1 MKKRKICRR
10 VHKLP
15 VMERVERLPVA
26 PANLPKHAS
35 GQPSETS
42 GENGVETQ
50 VLIKNEAAWAEERLD
65 KRRMST
71 TSGTRWTG
79 EMGHGNGCGNP
90 GGNYGGVGKLTESV
104 EESLS
109 ESSSFGLPLLGAYNF
124 FLAGGCVD
132 LRLSVGCVGVV
143 VYMRI

>member
-1 MKKRKICRR
+1 
-10 VHKLP
+10 
-15 VMERVERLPVA
+15 MERVERLPVA
-26 PANLPKHAS
+26 PANSPKHAS

-42 GENGVETQ
+42 GEDGVGTQ
-50 VLIKNEAAWAEERLD
+50 VLIKNEAAWAEERLDD

-79 EMGHGNGCGNP
+79 EMGRGNGCGNP
-90 GGNYGGVGKLTESV
+90 GGNYGGVGELTASSESV
-104 EESLS
+104 EVSLS
-109 ESSSFGLPLLGAYNF
+109 ESSSFGLPLLGACNF